1 MRTTER
7 PVRQRFVALIAAGAG
22 LALVP
27 PCGAQTH
34 YGIGRTP
41 TPAEIAAWNI
51 DVAPDGKNLPAG
63 KGSVAHGR
71 EVYDAQCASC
81 HGARGEGGLGDRLVG
96 GNGTLATAKP
106 VKTIGSYWPY
116 ATTLFDYVRRAMP
129 LTAPQSLSN
138 DDVYAVSGYLLF
150 LNGIVAESA
159 IVDRDTLTQVK
170 MPNRNGFVADPRPDV
185 KSADCMK
192 ECAKP

>member
-96 GNGTLATAKP
+96 GDGTLATAKP